1 MVSSVLVFVLVL
13 SRWVLKLGV
22 LVLVLTVEV
31 LNPNLE
37 LLHYNSVCI
46 VLSVISV
53 LEMAVFNFIASVLS
67 KCWHVNVLIADDS
80 LYQHRYTVRDFVT
93 KHLNINGIPRRYF
106 WELMSVF
113 SDDDLE
119 REKLQEFCTAS
130 GQVRSPNHC
139 ECVDESSKHS
149 LLSVDVDVCVY
160 VGLQL
165 WC

>member
-67 KCWHVNVLIADDS
+67 KC
-80 LYQHRYTVRDFVT
+80 
-93 KHLNINGIPRRYF
+93 
-106 WELMSVF
+106 
-113 SDDDLE
+113 
-119 REKLQEFCTAS
+119 
-130 GQVRSPNHC
+130 
-139 ECVDESSKHS
+139 
-149 LLSVDVDVCVY
+149 
-160 VGLQL
+160 
-165 WC
+165 